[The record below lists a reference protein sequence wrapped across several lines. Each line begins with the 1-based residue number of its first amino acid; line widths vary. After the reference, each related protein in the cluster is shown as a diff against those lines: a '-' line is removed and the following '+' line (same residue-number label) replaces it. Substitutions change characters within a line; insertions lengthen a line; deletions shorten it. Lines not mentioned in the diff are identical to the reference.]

1 MQVEEK
7 KLYYDYVVV
16 GGGLPGICAAI
27 AAARLG
33 LKTAL
38 IHNRGYIGGNAGA
51 EVLVAVNGA
60 TGTSEFNFFSRED
73 GIIEEILLENLH
85 RNPAG
90 NRYIWDALLM
100 DMIYREPNI
109 DLYLNTTVY
118 GARTE
123 DGRIVSVSAVS
134 SVAEE
139 QYEFFAGI
147 FTDDTGDGTL
157 GYLAGAE
164 YRKGREGKA
173 QFGEQIA
180 PDEPD
185 DWVLPST
192 LIFMGKDTGRPVP
205 YIAPEFAMDIRQTKL
220 LSGRVIP
227 PDNFANNQ
235 WYYELGGDK
244 DQTHDYQEILAQ
256 HRAFVYGVWDYI
268 KNSGKFNAE
277 NYDLEYVSS
286 MPGKREWRRLSG
298 DVILTEND
306 IVNQTQ
312 FEDVI
317 AYGGWSIDLHALEG
331 IFSDD
336 LQNRHYVLNGIF
348 RIPFRC
354 CYSRNVENLLIAS
367 RCLSVS
373 HVAHGSTRLIATLSM
388 IGQAVGTAA
397 WLCSKNNISPRQLY
411 KKELQRLQRLLTRDD
426 HTVTGIPYR
435 DPEDLAQTAQVR
447 ASSVK
452 EYGSLKAE
460 EYYDLKENAALV
472 LPIRA
477 GTDRIQVVCRAKK
490 ASALSLSVY
499 LTSNGESYDPHVLF
513 CEKTAAVKVGENIV
527 SFSLP
532 ELSALGDRYVFLEF
546 GAEPDLAL
554 GCRRAKLT
562 VSALH
567 EQCGKSPWQ
576 EQEQYGPYDMP
587 GVVCLVRKR
596 NLRDT
601 TWDASKRCR
610 KEYFYRMLPQTFCFS
625 LGNVCMYGAQNVIN
639 GYKRPFG
646 GVNLWVSDDRVEG
659 EWLELAFLSP
669 QPVKRLVITFDSG
682 LNRRYVNT
690 RAHDFDAMPELVKD
704 YDIEICRGG
713 SWKRT
718 AAVRGN
724 YQRVNRID
732 LPEDGLADA
741 LRILFHTANGVNCV
755 RVYEVSAYADDRKV
769 F

>member
-1 MQVEEK
+1 MQVEKK
-7 KLYYDYVVV
+7 KLYFDYVIA

-60 TGTSEFNFFSRED
+60 TGTSEFNFFARED

-100 DMIYREPNI
+100 DMIAREPN
-109 DLYLNTTVY
+109 LSLFLNTTVY
-118 GARTE
+118 GART
-123 DGRIVSVSAVS
+123 DGGRIVSVSAVS

-139 QYEFFAGI
+139 QYEFWAEI

-157 GYLAGAE
+157 GYLAGSD
-164 YRKGREGKA
+164 YRTGREGKA
-173 QFGEQIA
+173 EFGEQIA

-192 LIFMGKDTGRPVP
+192 LIFMGKDTGRPVR
-205 YIAPEFAMDIRQTKL
+205 YIAPEFAMDIHRTKL

-244 DQTHDYQEILAQ
+244 DQTRDYQEILAQ

-268 KNSGKFNAE
+268 KNSGKFPAE

-286 MPGKREWRRLSG
+286 MPGKREWRRLMG
-298 DVILTEND
+298 DVILTEKD
-306 IVNQTQ
+306 IVDQTQ

-331 IFSDD
+331 IYSDD
-336 LQNRHYVLNGIF
+336 IQNRHYVLNGIF

-397 WLCSKNNISPRQLY
+397 CLCSRHGISPRQLY
-411 KKELQRLQRLLTRDD
+411 EKKLPELQRLLTRND
-426 HTVTGIPYR
+426 HTVTGIPCQ
-435 DPEDLAQTAQVR
+435 DPEDLARKANVR

-452 EYGSLKAE
+452 AYGSLEAT
-460 EYYDLKENAALV
+460 EYFALKENAALV
-472 LPIRA
+472 LPVRT
-477 GTDRIQVVCRAKK
+477 GMDRMQIICRAKR
-490 ASALSLSVY
+490 ACALSLCVY
-499 LTSNGESYDPHVLF
+499 LPSNGESYDPHTLL
-513 CEKTAAVKVGENIV
+513 CEKKVAVEAGERVV
-527 SFSLP
+527 SIPLP
-532 ELSALGDRYVFLEF
+532 ELSALGDRYIFLEF
-546 GAEPDLAL
+546 EANPDLAL
-554 GCRRAKLT
+554 GCRRPKLT
-562 VSALH
+562 VPALH
-567 EQCGKSPWQ
+567 EQCGKAPWQ
-576 EQEQYGPYDMP
+576 KQEQYGPYDML
-587 GVVCLVRKR
+587 GVVSLVRRR
-596 NLRDT
+596 NTRDT
-601 TWDASKRCR
+601 TWDAQKRCR

-625 LGNVCMYGAQNVIN
+625 FGNVSMYGAENVIN

-646 GVNLWVSDDRVEG
+646 GVNLWASAERVEG
-659 EWLELAFLSP
+659 EWLELSFSSP
-669 QPVKRLVITFDSG
+669 QPVKELVITFDSG

-690 RAHDFDAMPELVKD
+690 RAHDFDVMPELVKD
-704 YDIEICRGG
+704 YDVALYRDG
-713 SWKRT
+713 SWKRV
-718 AAVRGN
+718 AAIRGN
-724 YQRVNRID
+724 YQRVNRI
-732 LPEDGLADA
+732 EIAESGFADA
-741 LRILFHTANGVNCV
+741 LRICFHAANGVGCV
-755 RVYEVSAYADDRKV
+755 RVYEVSAYAEGIS
-769 F
+769 

>member
-1 MQVEEK
+1 MQVEKK
-7 KLYYDYVVV
+7 KLYFDYVIA

-38 IHNRGYIGGNAGA
+38 IHNRGYIGGNAGV

-60 TGTSEFNFFSRED
+60 TGTSEFNFFARED

-85 RNPAG
+85 RNPEG

-100 DMIYREPNI
+100 DMLYREPNLS
-109 DLYLNTTVY
+109 LYLNTTVC
-118 GARTE
+118 GAKTE
-123 DGRIVSVSAVS
+123 GGRIVSVEAVS

-139 QYEFFAGI
+139 QYEFFADI

-157 GYLAGAE
+157 GYLAGAD

-173 QFGEQIA
+173 EFGEQIA

-192 LIFMGKDTGRPVP
+192 LIFMGRDTGRPVR
-205 YIAPEFAMDIRQTKL
+205 YIPPEFAMDIHRTKL

-244 DQTHDYQEILAQ
+244 DQTHDYQEILMQ
-256 HRAFVYGVWDYI
+256 HKAFVYGVWDYI
-268 KNSGKFNAE
+268 KNSGKFPAE

-286 MPGKREWRRLSG
+286 MPGKREWRRLVG
-298 DVILTEND
+298 DVILTEKD
-306 IVNQTQ
+306 IVDQTQ
-312 FEDVI
+312 FEDTI

-331 IFSDD
+331 IYSDD
-336 LQNRHYVLNGIF
+336 IQNRHYVLNGIF

-397 WLCSKNNISPRQLY
+397 WICSREGISPRQLY
-411 KKELQRLQRLLTRDD
+411 ENRLPKLQRLLTRND
-426 HTVTGIPYR
+426 HTVLGIPCR
-435 DPEDLAQTAQVR
+435 DPEDLAQRAQVR

-452 EYGSLKAE
+452 AYGSLEAT
-460 EYYDLKENAALV
+460 EYFSLEENAALV
-472 LPIRA
+472 LPIRT
-477 GTDRIQVVCRAKK
+477 GTDEMRIVCRAKR
-490 ASALSLSVY
+490 AAALSLCVY
-499 LTSNGESYDPHVLF
+499 LTSNKESYDPHFLL
-513 CEKTAAVKVGENIV
+513 CEKKVSVEEGDSIV
-527 SFSLP
+527 SISLP
-532 ELSALGDRYVFLEF
+532 ELAALGDRYVFLEF
-546 GAEPDLAL
+546 EANPELAL
-554 GCRRAKLT
+554 GCRRHPLT
-562 VSALH
+562 VAALH

-576 EQEQYGPYDMP
+576 NQEQYGPYDMP
-587 GVVCLVRKR
+587 GVISLVRRR
-596 NLRDT
+596 NMRDT
-601 TWDASKRCR
+601 TWDAQKRCR
-610 KEYFYRMLPQTFCFS
+610 KEYFYRMLPCTFCFS
-625 LGNVCMYGAQNVIN
+625 FGDVAMYSAENVKN

-646 GVNLWVSDDRVEG
+646 GVNLWVSADRVEG
-659 EWLELAFLSP
+659 EWLELSFSSP
-669 QPVKRLVITFDSG
+669 QPVKTLVITFDSG

-690 RAHDFDAMPELVKD
+690 RAHDFDVMPELVKD
-704 YDIEICRGG
+704 YDVELCCSGCRKKAAEI
-713 SWKRT
+713 
-718 AAVRGN
+718 RGN
-724 YQRVNRID
+724 YQRVNRIGIAAD
-732 LPEDGLADA
+732 GPADGL
-741 LRILFHTANGVNCV
+741 RIRFHAANGVRCV
-755 RVYEVSAYADDRKV
+755 RVYEVSVYAEEL
-769 F
+769 